1 MSTYESILTGGFR
14 YNYKGW
20 TYEHIGKNIWKI
32 YPDVD
37 PHSVTMTGSDV
48 TKELYIGFTH
58 RLLRIH
64 FYHTDSSYAASTDE
78 LFVRIER
85 RAGTLYPLRFEEYLY
100 DKSLIINSRISLL
113 FTELDYEAS
122 VWKFTFNSTNTD
134 LIFPVVYIEARR
146 GL

>member
-1 MSTYESILTGGFR
+1 
-14 YNYKGW
+14 
-20 TYEHIGKNIWKI
+20 
-32 YPDVD
+32 
-37 PHSVTMTGSDV
+37 MTGSDV

-58 RLLRIH
+58 RLLRMH

-85 RAGTLYPLRFEEYLY
+85 SAGTLYPLRFEEYLY